1 MDLICTGRGPADI
14 LQVCTHRTLFINLHN
29 LGLSVFFCR
38 ARKSHMLYIEQ
49 PPTCM
54 ADGDIIKDATAP
66 FLADSAPFRDAAFRK
81 RTKLPSGSVY
91 YFIISDYVFII
102 LKFLIGCKKNK
113 NRVFAVLLVVL
124 FSGFFFDQ
132 DCNLTVLDNHIW
144 IVRGGFIAS
153 PNIVLIRNICL
164 CRNLNYMVVCFQ
176 N

>member
-49 PPTCM
+49 PPTSM

-81 RTKLPSGSVY
+81 ACDSPELNSHLVLCIGLSY
-91 YFIISDYVFII
+91 
-102 LKFLIGCKKNK
+102 LIM
-113 NRVFAVLLVVL
+113 
-124 FSGFFFDQ
+124 FSQ
-132 DCNLTVLDNHIW
+132 
-144 IVRGGFIAS
+144 
-153 PNIVLIRNICL
+153 
-164 CRNLNYMVVCFQ
+164 Y
-176 N
+176 